1 MPKLVKLALA
11 NWRRQRLRAG
21 LTAGSLSL
29 SVGAVVFV
37 YALSVAFQSSGSA
50 AVKDA
55 IGGADIW
62 VVPAKGVTVD
72 RDKGLIEADG
82 ALPGGLQAQV
92 EGLPAVTAVTP
103 VSGSGE
109 GTLQVSS
116 SDPRQTG
123 EALAA
128 AGLTVSSDPS
138 RVKAKSGDVALAY
151 LVTVNTDRFGVYTFT
166 QQFEAV
172 QVNEVAAS
180 VLGVVG
186 RVTLALG
193 FFSVLS
199 SLLISIDERRR
210 EFGILAAVGITD
222 DVLYLFLVESA
233 LLIGVGLLGGILFG
247 GAMFAVLMPGIFA
260 VGTVLQ
266 AVALVSVYFPIML
279 IAGALIP
286 AWRLLQRSPL
296 ELLRASP

>member
-1 MPKLVKLALA
+1 
-11 NWRRQRLRAG
+11 
-21 LTAGSLSL
+21 
-29 SVGAVVFV
+29 
-37 YALSVAFQSSGSA
+37 
-50 AVKDA
+50 
-55 IGGADIW
+55 
-62 VVPAKGVTVD
+62 
-72 RDKGLIEADG
+72 
-82 ALPGGLQAQV
+82 
-92 EGLPAVTAVTP
+92 VTP
-103 VSGSGE
+103 ISGSGE
-109 GTLQVSS
+109 GTLQVTS
-116 SDPRQTG
+116 SDPRATG
-123 EALAA
+123 AELAED
-128 AGLTVSSDPS
+128 GLTVSSDPS
-138 RVKAKSGDVALAY
+138 RVEAKAGDVALAY

-247 GAMFAVLMPGIFA
+247 GLMFGLLMPGIFA
-260 VGTVLQ
+260 VGTVFQ

>member
-11 NWRRQRLRAG
+11 NWRRQRLRAA

-37 YALSVAFQSSGSA
+37 YALSVAFQSAGSA
-50 AVKDA
+50 AVENA
-55 IGGADIW
+55 IGSADIW

-72 RDKGLIEADG
+72 RDEGQIKADG
-82 ALPGGLQAQV
+82 KLPADLRAQV
-92 EGLPAVTAVTP
+92 EAMPEVTAVST
-103 VSGSGE
+103 VTGSGE
-109 GTLQVSS
+109 GTLRVSS
-116 SDPRQTG
+116 DDPRATG
-123 EALAA
+123 EALAD
-128 AGLTVSSDPS
+128 AGLTVSSDPA
-138 RVKAKSGDVALAY
+138 RVEAKPGDEALAY

-222 DVLYLFLVESA
+222 DVLYLFLVESS
-233 LLIGVGLLGGILFG
+233 LLIGLGLVGGIVFG
-247 GAMFAVLMPGIFA
+247 GAMFAILMPGIFA
-260 VGTVLQ
+260 VGTVFQ